1 METKEKV
8 RRAPATGQRRRTQP
22 SPTQKKKQT
31 PPRSGKQQENVRP
44 LQDVVYLPP
53 KPFRRNRLI
62 LRLLTVVAVV
72 LAVVLAL
79 SLFFKVQHFE
89 ISGAEKYSV
98 SQIREASGI
107 QEGDNLF
114 SFGLPSASARILSLP
129 YIQSVRIGIR
139 LPNTVLIEVTEVQVT
154 YAMKAQ
160 DDSWWLVSS
169 TGKVVEKAAEG
180 EEAKHTKI
188 LGVHLLNPQVGSQG
202 VAQET
207 AKPEVDE
214 NGNTIPVTVTAAK
227 RLQIALAITEQL
239 EANYILGE
247 AASIDVNDLGDIQLW
262 HGNKYQVK
270 LGDSNRL
277 DEKIHLMKLAVDE
290 LSKES
295 HNSGV
300 LDITFKINPD
310 GVRYTQFQ

>member
-1 METKEKV
+1 MDTKEKV
-8 RRAPATGQRRRTQP
+8 RRTPATGQRQRTQP
-22 SPTQKKKQT
+22 SPTQRKKQN
-31 PPRSGKQQENVRP
+31 PSRNGKQQETVRP

-72 LAVVLAL
+72 LAVVLTL
-79 SLFFKVQHFE
+79 SLFFKVEHFE
-89 ISGAEKYSV
+89 IAGAEKYDV

-114 SFGLPSASARILSLP
+114 TFGIPGASARILSLP
-129 YIQSVRIGIR
+129 YIKSVRIGIR

-188 LGVHLLNPQVGSQG
+188 LGVHLLNPQVGSQC
-202 VAQET
+202 VAHET

-214 NGNTIPVTVTAAK
+214 EGNTIPVTVTAAK
-227 RLQIALAITEQL
+227 RLQVAMAVTEQL
-239 EANYILGE
+239 ELNNIIGE

-262 HGNKYQVK
+262 HGDRYQVK
-270 LGDSNRL
+270 LGDTTRL
-277 DEKIHLMKLAVDE
+277 GDKIHLMKLAIDK

-300 LDITFKINPD
+300 LDITFKVDSD

>member
-1 METKEKV
+1 MDTKEKV
-8 RRAPATGQRRRTQP
+8 GRAPAAGQRRRTQSAP
-22 SPTQKKKQT
+22 PQRKKQT
-31 PPRSGKQQENVRP
+31 PSRSGKQQEAVRP

-72 LAVVLAL
+72 LAVVLTL

-89 ISGAEKYSV
+89 ISGTEKYSV

-114 SFGLPSASARILSLP
+114 SFGFPGASARILSLP
-129 YIQSVRIGIR
+129 YVKSVRIGIR
-139 LPNTVLIEVTEVQVT
+139 LPNTILIQVTEIQVT
-154 YAMKAQ
+154 YAIKAQ

-169 TGKVVEKAAEG
+169 DGKVVEKAAEG
-180 EEAKHTKI
+180 EETKHTKI
-188 LGVHLLNPQVGSQG
+188 LGVHLLNPQVGSQC
-202 VAQET
+202 VAHET
-207 AKPEVDE
+207 TKPEVDE

-227 RLQIALAITEQL
+227 QMQIALAITKQL
-239 EANYILGE
+239 EANNVIGE

-262 HGNKYQVK
+262 YGDRYQVK
-270 LGDSNRL
+270 LGNSDQLER
-277 DEKIHLMKLAVDE
+277 KINLMKGAIDT
-290 LSKES
+290 LSEKS
-295 HNSGV
+295 HSSGV